1 MTCTLVEAERGFR
14 RRWCWFRA
22 LPIAAGVSCRMFLV
36 RKTLFPR
43 VAVDHL
49 QLLPRYEP
57 IDRSRCG
64 GRPKSGRGDRL

>member
-49 QLLPRYEP
+49 QL
-57 IDRSRCG
+57 
-64 GRPKSGRGDRL
+64 